1 MKRNIVG
8 LERKRARVELCLVNV
23 KLFLRYWGI
32 RYHVYFSTCNAAD
45 ATVAFPVF
53 VFRQTEKQIDKLYV
67 KIDINSIR
75 WSEGNFIAI
84 FRSMDDRLVNRWS
97 IFENELLGIQKFN
110 QRI

>member
-23 KLFLRYWGI
+23 KLFLRYWCI

-53 VFRQTEKQIDKLYV
+53 VFRQTEKQIDELYV

-75 WSEGNFIAI
+75 RSEGNFIAI
-84 FRSMDDRLVNRWS
+84 FRNMDDRLVNRWS
-97 IFENELLGIQKFN
+97 VFENELLGIQKFN
-110 QRI
+110 